1 MNPDGTFTYTP
12 NADFFGTD
20 TFVYTVTDANG
31 ATSTAVVTITVLDI
45 QEASAV
51 NDQYTVNEDEVLT
64 GDVSEND
71 TNTDGF
77 SYTVTDGPDHGVLT
91 MNADGTFTYTPSTDY
106 NGFDEFTY
114 EACDGSGFCVS
125 ATVTIIVV
133 PVGDDDITVATGFS
147 PNGDNVNETLHIENI
162 DAYPQNKVTIFNRW
176 GNVVY
181 EKTGYSSSA
190 EWNGNTEEDNT
201 VGATKVPE
209 GTYFYSIESGPSAID
224 PAKAESK
231 LSGFIVIKY
240 SNNQ

>member
-1 MNPDGTFTYTP
+1 MCIRDRY
-12 NADFFGTD
+12 
-20 TFVYTVTDANG
+20 
-31 ATSTAVVTITVLDI
+31 ITVLAGPDVV
-45 QEASAV
+45 AV
-51 NDQYTVNEDEVLT
+51 NDQYTVNEDEVLN

-77 SYTVTDGPDHGVLT
+77 IYNVTSGTSNGTLT
-91 MNADGTFTYTPSTDY
+91 LNADGTFTYTPNADY

-114 EACDGSGFCVS
+114 EACDENGNCVS

-133 PVGDDDITVATGFS
+133 PMGDDTITVAAGFS
-147 PNGDNVNETLHIENI
+147 PNGDNVNETLHIETI

-181 EKTGYSSSA
+181 EASGYSSTS
-190 EWNGNTEEDNT
+190 EWNGNASED
-201 VGATKVPE
+201 GAMGSTKVPE
-209 GTYFYSIESGPSAID
+209 GTYFYVLETGPSSVNPD
-224 PAKAESK
+224 KAEEK